1 MPWGLL
7 LYTASC
13 YPFELM
19 CYIVFMVITVLS

>member
-1 MPWGLL
+1 L